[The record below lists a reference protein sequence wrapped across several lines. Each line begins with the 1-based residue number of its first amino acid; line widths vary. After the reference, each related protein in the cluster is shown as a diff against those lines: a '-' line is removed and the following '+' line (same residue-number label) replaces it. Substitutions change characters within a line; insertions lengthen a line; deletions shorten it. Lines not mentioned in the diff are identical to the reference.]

1 MFEYELSLEGP
12 VSFCVICCD
21 KLTGGKEVPC
31 CGANVC
37 HNCFYSRYR
46 KSGTTA
52 AADSRITCP
61 ICQKQVT
68 WVAQSSA
75 LNFTPQFHN
84 WSLLPG
90 SAKAHGKKS
99 PFDNTSAATLVKDSD
114 DKVGRKP
121 FLFLFQRNRVAAMQQ
136 PTKKS

>member
-1 MFEYELSLEGP
+1 MFEYDISLEGP

-46 KSGTTA
+46 KSGTGV
-52 AADSRITCP
+52 ADSRVTCP

-75 LNFTPQFHN
+75 PNFTPQFHN

-90 SAKAHGKKS
+90 TAKAGKKREQ
-99 PFDNTSAATLVKDSD
+99 DNTSAATLVKDSD

-121 FLFLFQRNRVAAMQQ
+121 FSFFFQRNRVAAMQQ